1 MLYSEIFLGHEI
13 IRDLA
18 RVRVEDKKNQF
29 LLLVNDNIKYLLS
42 ILKSH
47 LNIKTS
53 SQYIDHFIP

>member
-29 LLLVNDNIKYLLS
+29 LLLVNDNVKYLLS

-47 LNIKTS
+47 LTIKTS

>member
-29 LLLVNDNIKYLLS
+29 LLLVNDNVKYLLS

-47 LNIKTS
+47 LNSKT
-53 SQYIDHFIP
+53 

>member
-1 MLYSEIFLGHEI
+1 MLYSENFLGHEI

-29 LLLVNDNIKYLLS
+29 LLLVNDNVKYLLS

-47 LNIKTS
+47 LNIKT
-53 SQYIDHFIP
+53 